1 MPGGA
6 SGNSQSAAK
15 GKFSTIHIS
24 TFASV
29 RQAKNSHFEH
39 VSAEKFFVG
48 RKNFG
53 GVKDF
58 VGLENF
64 GGEKFCRVGEFCCR
78 RILSDCIEKNT
89 SKIAKNRV
97 YKLLTRRC
105 QSVKFDM
112 YGNVQKY
119 YSTYFI
125 IKRKEEISNG
135 DLC

>member
-1 MPGGA
+1 MPSDA
-6 SGNSQSAAK
+6 SGKFAKRSK

-24 TFASV
+24 TFATAS
-29 RQAKNSHFEH
+29 QAKLSHFED
-39 VSAEKFFVG
+39 VSAEKIFVG
-48 RKNFG
+48 RKIFD
-53 GVKDF
+53 V
-58 VGLENF
+58 ER
-64 GGEKFCRVGEFCCR
+64 FCLIVEFCWV
-78 RILSDCIEKNT
+78 RIFSDCIEKNT